1 MSKGGMN
8 SLRIKAVALALLA
21 ASTPALPLAA
31 QGTPPPPERDNIE
44 AAAGELRVIHLW
56 STEPEAFM
64 AAWAGPTPPNLP
76 TSKTMER
83 NEPIQQ
89 FVLYANCTRNA
100 AGECH
105 VTARVLISAPDGSPY
120 GDPLAFD
127 VVKGPDTV
135 PPGNIGMAQGGIGMR
150 VEDGEQLGRYRVELV
165 ATDHHAGV
173 TATSVVH
180 LEAVEA
186 GTLAEGHQRD

>member
-1 MSKGGMN
+1 MN
-8 SLRIKAVALALLA
+8 ILRIKALALALVA
-21 ASTPALPLAA
+21 AGTPALPLAA
-31 QGTPPPPERDNIE
+31 QATPPPPPDNIE
-44 AAAGELRVIHLW
+44 AEAGDLRVIHLW

-76 TSKTMER
+76 IAKTMGR
-83 NEPIQQ
+83 GQPIQQ

-105 VTARVLISAPDGSPY
+105 VTAKVLTFAPDGSAY
-120 GDPLAFD
+120 GDPLAFT
-127 VVKGPDTV
+127 VVKGPATV
-135 PPGNIGMAQGGIGMR
+135 PPGNIGMAAGGIGLT

-165 ATDHHAGV
+165 VTDHNAGLM
-173 TATSVVH
+173 ATSVIH

-186 GTLAEGHQRD
+186 GALSERRQED

>member
-1 MSKGGMN
+1 MN
-8 SLRIKAVALALLA
+8 SLRIKALALALLA
-21 ASTPALPLAA
+21 AGTPALPLAA
-31 QGTPPPPERDNIE
+31 QGTPPPPPDNIE

-56 STEPEAFM
+56 STEPDEFM
-64 AAWAGPTPPNLP
+64 AAWAGPTPPKLP
-76 TSKTMER
+76 TSKRMER
-83 NEPIQQ
+83 NQPIQQ

-105 VTARVLISAPDGSPY
+105 VTAKVLIFAPDGSAY
-120 GDPLAFD
+120 GDPLAFE
-127 VVKGPDTV
+127 VVNGPATV
-135 PPGNIGMAQGGIGMR
+135 PPGNIGMASGGIGLT

-165 ATDHHAGV
+165 VTDHNAGL

-186 GTLAEGHQRD
+186 GSLAGRRKEG